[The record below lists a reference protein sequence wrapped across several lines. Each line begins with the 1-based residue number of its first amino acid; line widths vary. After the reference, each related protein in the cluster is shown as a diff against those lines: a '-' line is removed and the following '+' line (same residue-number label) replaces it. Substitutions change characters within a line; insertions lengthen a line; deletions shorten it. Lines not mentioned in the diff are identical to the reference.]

1 MKKSNDLKLV
11 AFDLDG
17 TLLDSAASIIA
28 GVTECWAACGFPR
41 PEPSAIRRIIGLPWE
56 ESIKSLLPEAGNIE
70 MQKIKT
76 YYEDVS
82 RGIRPRRNRHE
93 ELFLGV
99 EEMLAQL
106 DDMGFILGIITSRSG
121 GRLREILK
129 SKGIEH
135 YFLFVKTTDNGPGK
149 PNPELMYQALSETGV
164 AANAAL
170 MIGDTT
176 FDIQMARNAGARA
189 VGVLW
194 GVHKPNELLSAGAE
208 SVVYDVSEI
217 CPTVTKLLGE
227 PALGRNIAD

>member
-1 MKKSNDLKLV
+1 MTISNDLKLV

-17 TLLDSAASIIA
+17 TLLDSASSIIS
-28 GVTECWAACGFPR
+28 GVTECWAACGFAR
-41 PEPSAIRRIIGLPWE
+41 PEPDAIRRIIGLPWE

-76 YYEDVS
+76 YYEEVS
-82 RGIRPRRNRHE
+82 RGIRPRRNRDE
-93 ELFLGV
+93 ELFPGI
-99 EEMLAQL
+99 EEMLTRL

-121 GRLREILK
+121 GRLEEIIR
-129 SKGIEH
+129 SKGIER
-135 YFLFVKTTDNGPGK
+135 YFSFFKTTDNGPGK
-149 PNPELMYQALSETGV
+149 PNPELMHQALSETGV

-189 VGVLW
+189 VGVSW
-194 GVHKPNELLSAGAE
+194 GVHEPDELLSVGAE
-208 SVVYDVSEI
+208 SVVCDVSAI

-227 PALGRNIAD
+227 TDLG